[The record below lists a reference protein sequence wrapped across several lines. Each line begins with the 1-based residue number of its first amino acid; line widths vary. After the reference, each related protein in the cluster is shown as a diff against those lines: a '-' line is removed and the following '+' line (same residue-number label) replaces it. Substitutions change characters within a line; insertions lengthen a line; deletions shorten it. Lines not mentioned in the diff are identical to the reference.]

1 MVKDFNY
8 YYEKYGE
15 LYLKQLELE
24 SEYKAGAEEIMQA
37 NIDKAVAEG
46 EASKTKVGSKLIAYI
61 WKDVHKGMQ
70 DLINTI
76 SKPKRGAVPVYTKQL
91 KELKAI
97 YPDDTELINL
107 LTMSTC
113 STLLNACF
121 YPRNSSISKVA
132 SDITKAV
139 LTEANLEKFIRE
151 EGSKGDNIKKAT
163 NKLRLSMSEGISKR
177 VRMSYRVA
185 YISARMRAVDYTGEL
200 KWTKE
205 EEQRLGAKLMEIGIK
220 SSGCFEMT
228 NRSYSDVS
236 PKNAYQTISDYK
248 NFQGAKDI
256 LSIIPSEWLEKTW
269 KHNIQLVT
277 KYAHTFVPTI
287 IPPKEW
293 DSPYSGGYYGAY
305 QSFINI
311 IRKDDSNSVFSQEY
325 KKKLEQVDLSFI
337 YKALN
342 ALQATPFRINQDI
355 LAISEQIIASGGNLG
370 GFPQTEPYDM
380 LPKLTEPYTE
390 EELKEHKKK
399 QVAIIKRNQRR
410 QSKALRAMMAISTAR
425 KFKDYER
432 IYFPHNMDYRGRCY
446 PIPTS
451 LSPQGDD
458 ITKALLVFTEPS
470 PCQNEDDW
478 RWLAIHGANLA
489 GHDKISFAER
499 IQWVEDNTTN
509 ILASADDPLGYT
521 WWSKEAENDY
531 PMEFLAFCFEWK
543 RFKEWMSQ
551 HGTCVDFKSN
561 IPIAFDGT
569 CSGLQHFSALLRDEV
584 GGYAVNLTST
594 DKVQDIYTIV
604 ADKVNKVLTKD
615 AISGNADEYKKDKKT
630 GEYVLDFEGKKKV
643 TYGTKSMAQHWLI
656 YARDKFGTEGIT
668 RKVCK
673 RSVMTLAYGSG
684 QYGFKVNLLEDI
696 IKPYMQA
703 HPNTHPFIAPTQEAV
718 YMAGLIWDA
727 VSTTVVKA
735 VEGMK
740 YLQDI
745 AKLICKGSHVVTWT
759 TPNGLP
765 VQQDYMTT
773 KQNVF
778 KTRVNGNMI
787 RFYSKETTGDIDS
800 KGQAQG
806 IAPNYIH
813 SMDACHL
820 QRVVVASYEK
830 GNTNFAM
837 IHDSFGTDV
846 AHAGELFK
854 TIREQFVKL
863 YSGQDHLK
871 NFLEDVRY
879 LIDTNE
885 ELPEH
890 PKFGKLKVEEVLDSD
905 FCFA

>member
-1 MVKDFNY
+1 MLKDFNY

-24 SEYKAGAEEIMQA
+24 ADYKQQAENVLQA
-37 NIDKAVAEG
+37 NIDKAVANS
-46 EASKTKVGSKLIAYI
+46 EASKTKVGTKIISHIWDDVSKEMAKLI
-61 WKDVHKGMQ
+61 DG
-70 DLINTI
+70 
-76 SKPKRGAVPVYTKQL
+76 KPKRGVVPAYTQQL
-91 KELKAI
+91 KELSAI
-97 YPDDTELINL
+97 YGANQKGLVNL
-107 LTMSTC
+107 LTLATC

-121 YPRNSSISKVA
+121 IPKNSSISKIA
-132 SDITKAV
+132 SDISKTI
-139 LTEANLEKFIRE
+139 LQEANIEKFILE
-151 EGSKGDNIKKAT
+151 EGSKGENVEREIDSLRASIIK
-163 NKLRLSMSEGISKR
+163 GINKR
-177 VRMSYRVA
+177 VRSSYRVA
-185 YISARMRAVDYTGEL
+185 YVSARMRAVDYTGEL
-200 KWTKE
+200 KWSKE
-205 EEQRLGAKLMEIGIK
+205 ACQRLGAKLLEIGVK
-220 SSGCFEMT
+220 ASGCFELAE
-228 NRSYSDVS
+228 RSYEDFLVR
-236 PKNAYQTISDYK
+236 KDYK
-248 NFQGAKDI
+248 GDKSL
-256 LSIIPSEWLEKTW
+256 LSIIPSKWLEDTW
-269 KHNIQLVT
+269 KHNTDLMS
-277 KYAHTFVPTI
+277 KYAHSFIPTI

-293 DSPYSGGYYGAY
+293 DSPYGGGYYGEFQNFA
-305 QSFINI
+305 NI
-311 IRKDDSNSVFSQEY
+311 IRKDNNSSIFAKEY
-325 KKKLEQVDLSFI
+325 KQKLEQVDLSFI

-342 ALQATPFRINQDI
+342 ALQETPFRINKDI
-355 LAISEQIIASGGNLG
+355 LEVSEQIIATGGNLG
-370 GFPQTEPYDM
+370 GFPQTEPYEM
-380 LPKLTEPYTE
+380 LPQLPEPYTE

-410 QSKALRAMMAISTAR
+410 QSKALRALMAVGTAKR
-425 KFKDYER
+425 FKDYER

-458 ITKALLVFTEPS
+458 ITKALLVFAEPA
-470 PCQNEDDW
+470 PCKNEDDW
-478 RWLAIHGANLA
+478 KWLAIHGANLA

-499 IQWVEDNTTN
+499 IQWVEYNTTN
-509 ILASADDPLGYT
+509 IISSADDPLGYT

-543 RFKEWMSQ
+543 RFKLWMSQ

-569 CSGLQHFSALLRDEV
+569 CSGLQHFSALLRDEI
-584 GGYAVNLTST
+584 GGHAVNLTPT
-594 DKVQDIYTIV
+594 DRVQDIYSIV
-604 ADKVNKVLTKD
+604 AEKVNKVLTND
-615 AISGNADEYKKDKKT
+615 AISGNADDYKKDKKS
-630 GEYVLDFEGKKKV
+630 GEYILDFEGNKQVK
-643 TYGTKSMAQHWLI
+643 YGTKTLAQQWLV

-684 QYGFKVNLLEDI
+684 LYGFKENLLEDI
-696 IKPYMQA
+696 IKPYVQA
-703 HPNTHPFIAPTQEAV
+703 HPDTHPFLSPTQSAV

-740 YLQDI
+740 YLQQI

-765 VQQDYMTT
+765 VQQDYMKV

-778 KTRVNGNMI
+778 KTRINGNI
-787 RFYSKETTGDIDS
+787 VRFYSQEQTGDIDG

-820 QRVVVASYEK
+820 QRVVVASHEQ
-830 GNTNFAM
+830 GNNNFAM

-846 AHAGELFK
+846 AHAGEMFK
-854 TIREQFVKL
+854 IIREQFVKL
-863 YSGQDHLK
+863 YDGQDHLK
-871 NFLEDVRY
+871 NFLDDVLY

-885 ELPEH
+885 DLPEH
-890 PKFGKLKVEEVLDSD
+890 PKFGKLKVAEVLDSD

>member
-1 MVKDFNY
+1 MLKDFNY

-24 SEYKAGAEEIMQA
+24 ADYKQQAENVLQA
-37 NIDKAVAEG
+37 NIDKAVANS
-46 EASKTKVGSKLIAYI
+46 EASKTKVGTKIISHIWDDVSKEMTKLI
-61 WKDVHKGMQ
+61 DG
-70 DLINTI
+70 
-76 SKPKRGAVPVYTKQL
+76 KPKRGVVPAYTQQL
-91 KELKAI
+91 KELSAI
-97 YPDDTELINL
+97 YGANQKGLVNL
-107 LTMSTC
+107 LTLATC

-121 YPRNSSISKVA
+121 IPKNSSISKIA
-132 SDITKAV
+132 SDISKTI
-139 LTEANLEKFIRE
+139 LQEANIEKFILE
-151 EGSKGDNIKKAT
+151 EGAKGENVEREIDSLRASIIK
-163 NKLRLSMSEGISKR
+163 GINKR
-177 VRMSYRVA
+177 VRSSYRVA
-185 YISARMRAVDYTGEL
+185 YISARMRAVDYTREL
-200 KWTKE
+200 KWSKE
-205 EEQRLGAKLMEIGIK
+205 EAQRLGAKLLEIGVK
-220 SSGCFEMT
+220 ASGCFELAEC
-228 NRSYSDVS
+228 SYENFLVR
-236 PKNAYQTISDYK
+236 KDYK
-248 NFQGAKDI
+248 GDKSL
-256 LSIIPSEWLEKTW
+256 LSIMPSKWLEDTW
-269 KHNIQLVT
+269 KHNTDLMS
-277 KYAHTFVPTI
+277 KYAHSFIPTI

-293 DSPYSGGYYGAY
+293 DSPYGGGYYGEFQNFA
-305 QSFINI
+305 NI
-311 IRKDDSNSVFSQEY
+311 IRKDNNNSIFAKEY
-325 KKKLEQVDLSFI
+325 KQKLEQVDLSFI

-342 ALQATPFRINQDI
+342 ALQETPFRINKDI
-355 LAISEQIIASGGNLG
+355 LEVSEQIIATGGNLG
-370 GFPQTEPYDM
+370 GFPQTEPYEM
-380 LPKLTEPYTE
+380 LPELLEPYTE

-410 QSKALRAMMAISTAR
+410 QSKALRALMAIGTAKR
-425 KFKDYER
+425 FKDYER

-458 ITKALLVFTEPS
+458 ITKALLVFAEPA
-470 PCQNEDDW
+470 PCKNKDDW
-478 RWLAIHGANLA
+478 KWLAIHGANLA

-499 IQWVEDNTTN
+499 IQWVEDNTVN
-509 ILASADDPLGYT
+509 IIASADDPLGYT

-543 RFKEWMSQ
+543 RFKLWMSH

-569 CSGLQHFSALLRDEV
+569 CSGLQHFSALLRDEI
-584 GGYAVNLTST
+584 GGHAVNLTPT
-594 DKVQDIYTIV
+594 DKVQDIYSIV
-604 ADKVNKVLTKD
+604 AEKVNKVLTND
-615 AISGNADEYKKDKKT
+615 AISGNADDYKKDKK
-630 GEYVLDFEGKKKV
+630 GEFVLDFEGNKQIK
-643 TYGTKSMAQHWLI
+643 YGTKTLAQQWLI

-684 QYGFKVNLLEDI
+684 LYGFKENLLEDI
-696 IKPYMQA
+696 IKPYVQA
-703 HPNTHPFIAPTQEAV
+703 HPDTHPFLSPTQSAV

-740 YLQDI
+740 YLQQI

-765 VQQDYMTT
+765 VQQDYMKV

-778 KTRVNGNMI
+778 KTRINGNI
-787 RFYSKETTGDIDS
+787 VRFYSQEQTGDIDG

-820 QRVVVASYEK
+820 QRVVVASHEQ
-830 GNTNFAM
+830 GNNNFAM

-846 AHAGELFK
+846 AHAGEMFK
-854 TIREQFVKL
+854 IIREQFVKL
-863 YSGQDHLK
+863 YDGQDHLK
-871 NFLEDVRY
+871 NFLDDVLY

-885 ELPEH
+885 DLPEH
-890 PKFGKLKVEEVLDSD
+890 PKFGKLKVAEVLDSD